1 MIRTRQKDIS
11 NFVRRNESRKQV
23 KLSIFSTHCS
33 CLIYLWLLGAL
44 HMIPSVIYSFPHNSR
59 CVVCILDYPTLP
71 LIMRETYLI
80 IPFALDRRRM
90 KERKHLQQWFQFLIL
105 IAITIITVIEMK
117 IYQLMSLIPLE
128 TLSFIS
134 KAASWLFMS
143 NIVEDTV
150 VKEYILIVSKEDT
163 KSLFA

>member
-90 KERKHLQQWFQFLIL
+90 KERKHLQQWFQFLI
-105 IAITIITVIEMK
+105 IAYYYSNRDEN
-117 IYQLMSLIPLE
+117 
-128 TLSFIS
+128 IS
-134 KAASWLFMS
+134 TDVFDPSW
-143 NIVEDTV
+143 D
-150 VKEYILIVSKEDT
+150 
-163 KSLFA
+163 SLFYFESSIMTFYV